1 MAPKVQRHTED
12 FREKKKNIVD
22 DIYDVSSDIFIS
34 LRKTP
39 EETQLPS
46 EFVTGVS
53 S

>member
-1 MAPKVQRHTED
+1 MAPKAQRHTED
-12 FREKKKNIVD
+12 FRKKEKNTVD
-22 DIYDVSSDIFIS
+22 YIYGISSDMFIS